1 MSSSTLET
9 VVVQLEAFIRER
21 FRVPPDDRSFTRTV
35 RLWDEG
41 YIDSIG
47 VAEMIA
53 FLEKT
58 FRVTISNDVVFSP
71 DFTHINGIARL
82 VMQLQQGASLATEH
96 EKGRTAASPVH
107 KTGTAA

>member
-1 MSSSTLET
+1 MSSSTFET
-9 VVVQLEAFIRER
+9 VATELEDFIRER

-82 VMQLQQGASLATEH
+82 VMQLRQGASPATEH
-96 EKGRTAASPVH
+96 EGGRTAAAPFH
-107 KTGTAA
+107 NTGTAA

>member
-1 MSSSTLET
+1 MASSILET
-9 VVVQLEAFIRER
+9 VAAQLDAFIRER
-21 FRVPPDDRSFTRTV
+21 FGVPPDDRGFTRTV

-71 DFTHINGIARL
+71 DFTNINGIARL
-82 VMQLQQGASLATEH
+82 VMELQQGALLATEH
-96 EKGRTAASPVH
+96 GNGGTAASPVH